1 MQLDLNQLGAAEQA
15 ELAALLA
22 KAQTGVE
29 SPVVAA
35 KPKKRS
41 KAETVKYLTEEQVNR
56 FFAQIKSP
64 RDTAIFR
71 VIYHRGLRASELGR
85 IQVSDVQMS
94 EGRIVFER
102 KKGSYGGVYR
112 MTSSE
117 ERAVKAWLRVRG
129 NEPGTLFPSR
139 QGKGISQQMLD
150 VLMKKYCAAAGIPRE
165 LAHCHILK
173 HSCATHLMARG
184 ESKESVQDHLGHKS
198 SKSTDVYAHFT
209 GREKRDKRLRDWD

>member
-1 MQLDLNQLGAAEQA
+1 
-15 ELAALLA
+15 
-22 KAQTGVE
+22 
-29 SPVVAA
+29 
-35 KPKKRS
+35 
-41 KAETVKYLTEEQVNR
+41 
-56 FFAQIKSP
+56 
-64 RDTAIFR
+64 

-139 QGKGISQQMLD
+139 QAKASPNR
-150 VLMKKYCAAAGIPRE
+150 CWT
-165 LAHCHILK
+165 
-173 HSCATHLMARG
+173 S
-184 ESKESVQDHLGHKS
+184 
-198 SKSTDVYAHFT
+198 
-209 GREKRDKRLRDWD
+209 